1 MQFHTCA
8 KFLFVVIIDEK
19 LSFSLENDYL
29 GSYLQDV
36 RSMHT
41 YIYCRREHIL
51 PKRKRQAVIN
61 YLLTCSTYTVIK
73 LPINHNHK
81 TLPSLSSTVNPVYPL
96 ILSKRTKNETKY
108 IVFDCFGLRLEP

>member
-8 KFLFVVIIDEK
+8 KFLFVVISDEK

-41 YIYCRREHIL
+41 YNVDENTSFQKEKDK
-51 PKRKRQAVIN
+51 P
-61 YLLTCSTYTVIK
+61 
-73 LPINHNHK
+73 
-81 TLPSLSSTVNPVYPL
+81 
-96 ILSKRTKNETKY
+96 
-108 IVFDCFGLRLEP
+108 